1 MVFLRLVNSKPFSSK
16 SKIFLL
22 GNMYTSIWLI
32 GMQFVFKMQFY
43 HKILEE
49 KQISFKNN
57 IQIFVNKFYSVE
69 RKLRHPIQKFNHA
82 YCLTLNRA
90 CCCRLRYLMSSSLCA
105 LPQYVC
111 VLLRMVLDPRDA
123 ADTRSS
129 LSAVFQVG
137 GLQVICA

>member
-1 MVFLRLVNSKPFSSK
+1 MLQNISNLT
-16 SKIFLL
+16 
-22 GNMYTSIWLI
+22 GCSI
-32 GMQFVFKMQFY
+32 
-43 HKILEE
+43 
-49 KQISFKNN
+49 
-57 IQIFVNKFYSVE
+57 NKFDSVE

-90 CCCRLRYLMSSSLCA
+90 CCCRLRYLMSSFLCA

-111 VLLRMVLDPRDA
+111 VLLSMVLDPQDA

-129 LSAVFQVG
+129 LSAVFQAG